1 MTEDA
6 SLDRFAEP
14 DAPES
19 EGNRPADAGEAGADR
34 TGADPDDSR
43 ADDGDPSVEEADTDE
58 SADAPETVDAAVSTY
73 SWSSGSGECAA
84 CGASVERRWR
94 ADGERGGDLVCA
106 DCKEW

>member
-6 SLDRFAEP
+6 SLDRFASP
-14 DAPES
+14 DSPES
-19 EGNRPADAGEAGADR
+19 EADAEPADDGRADAEQTAAGTDDSGADAGEPPAA
-34 TGADPDDSR
+34 T
-43 ADDGDPSVEEADTDE
+43 EAAE
-58 SADAPETVDAAVSTY
+58 PAVSTFG
-73 SWSSGSGECAA
+73 WSPGGGECAA